1 MATKIRLKRIGRRNR
16 PFYRIIVI
24 DSRKRRDGSEIELL
38 GWYNPMEKNK
48 ELNYK
53 INENR
58 LIDWLKEGAQ
68 PTDPIN
74 KIMKR
79 SGLAYKWHLI
89 QQGLDEEKIAKALDE
104 WKKEREEIAQAREIA
119 TENGVAPSELP
130 KTPEELEE
138 FREKY
143 PDMYAIVETVSTI
156 QAERKLK
163 TLQEEV
169 QTLKGREEEL
179 KIQSAYKELLNQHPD
194 FNTLRTDEKFLAWLD
209 DQPESIA
216 DGIYKNN
223 TDVKWASRVLDLYK
237 ADTGMRK
244 TTKKKDADPA
254 ATVTKATSKDVTPEK
269 GDKKIWTASEIRK
282 LKPWQFEKVEAE
294 IDAARAEGRVDLTK

>member
-1 MATKIRLKRIGRRNR
+1 MAKPRGHRANKANDSFGTINNDQLYRGKYREEVYKEDDEETQVAEAEAPSEETQEATPEAETDYKKRYDDLKRH
-16 PFYRIIVI
+16 Y
-24 DSRKRRDGSEIELL
+24 DSK
-38 GWYNPMEKNK
+38 
-48 ELNYK
+48 
-53 INENR
+53 
-58 LIDWLKEGAQ
+58 
-68 PTDPIN
+68 
-74 KIMKR
+74 
-79 SGLAYKWHLI
+79 
-89 QQGLDEEKIAKALDE
+89 LDE
-104 WKKEREEIAQAREIA
+104 WKKEKEELAQTQAIA
-119 TENGVAPSELP
+119 TEQGIAPAELP
-130 KTPEELEE
+130 KTPEELEA

-179 KIQSAYKELLNQHPD
+179 KVQSAYKELLNEHPD

-209 DQPESIA
+209 DQPASIA

-244 TTKKKDADPA
+244 IKKKEDADPA
-254 ATVTKATSKDVTPEK
+254 AAVTKAKSKDVTPEK

-294 IDAARAEGRVDLTK
+294 IDAARAEGRVDLTR